1 MVFYQVLIL
10 IAVVLIICVLAYVFR
25 IKSHMALL
33 IVILVVA
40 SAGAGG
46 FCLVQYIFSSHFYT
60 QNVNVNYLQKLRF
73 TGEQQDELGDIFSDY
88 KPVTNLDI
96 IADDVLRKNM
106 TVTKDGATSTIQTTI
121 YQFDSTKSAEQ
132 FFIVSQRFYDS
143 KNFLPAESKL
153 SLTKKGIRHRYMT
166 SYIKSYYPDYKD
178 IIYFTSKVK
187 YQSEVMVMDNNMIV
201 FVLETSNKPVSYKN
215 TVIADMV
222 QRLETSEKSY

>member
-10 IAVVLIICVLAYVFR
+10 IAVVMIICVLAYGFR
-25 IKSHMALL
+25 IKNRMALL

-46 FCLVQYIFSSHFYT
+46 FCLVQYIFSSHFYN
-60 QNVNVNYLQKLRF
+60 QNINVSYLQKLKF
-73 TGEQQDELGDIFSDY
+73 SSTQQDEIEELLPDYTPLSD
-88 KPVTNLDI
+88 LDI
-96 IADDVLRKNM
+96 IVDNAYRKKM
-106 TVTKDGATSTIQTTI
+106 TIKKDGATSVIESTI
-121 YQFDSTKSAEQ
+121 YQFDSNKAAEQ

-178 IIYFTSKVK
+178 IIYLPSKIK
-187 YQSEVMVMDNNMIV
+187 YQSEVMVMDNNMVV
-201 FVLETSNKPVSYKN
+201 FVLETSNKPVSCKN
-215 TVIADMV
+215 EVIADMIS
-222 QRLETSEKSY
+222 RLNASA